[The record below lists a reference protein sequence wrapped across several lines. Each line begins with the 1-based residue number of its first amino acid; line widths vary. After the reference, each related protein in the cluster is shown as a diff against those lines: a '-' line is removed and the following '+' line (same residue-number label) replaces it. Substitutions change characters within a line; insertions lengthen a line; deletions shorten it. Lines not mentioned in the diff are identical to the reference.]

1 MAKKK
6 VPGQLKPHK
15 QEESY
20 FYMRWPVIVAALLLI
35 WPMGMILL
43 ITKIIGI
50 VKKSR
55 EEKILV
61 DPAVPFAKFKTT
73 AEKQRYG
80 EAQRRQKKRIFTT
93 SIMAVLFLALGCVG
107 TTGDY
112 MRLFSGS
119 GFTMELLSDFISH
132 AAFLLIGVYMV
143 FGTYSNL
150 QQQSRIT
157 RIRHLIGNQPQ
168 VALQQLALESGIN
181 EETLRSDLSTML
193 DRSFFGHGA
202 FYDEVQRV
210 LFCYEP

>member
-50 VKKSR
+50 VKRNR
-55 EEKILV
+55 EEKILI
-61 DPAVPFAKFKTT
+61 DPTVPFAKFKTT
-73 AEKQRYG
+73 AEKQ
-80 EAQRRQKKRIFTT
+80 T
-93 SIMAVLFLALGCVG
+93 SVMAALFLFLGCASI
-107 TTGDY
+107 TGDY
-112 MRLFSGS
+112 LQFFSL
-119 GFTMELLSDFISH
+119 GFSTALLTDFVSH
-132 AAFLLIGVYMV
+132 AAFLLIGVYMI

-157 RIRHLIGNQPQ
+157 RVRHLIGDQPQ
-168 VALQQLALESGIN
+168 VALQQLALETEID
-181 EETLRSDLSTML
+181 EETLRGDLSTML

>member
-61 DPAVPFAKFKTT
+61 DPTVPFAKFKTP

-93 SIMAVLFLALGCVG
+93 SIMAALFLSLGCASI
-107 TTGDY
+107 TGDY
-112 MRLFSGS
+112 LQLFSL
-119 GFTMELLSDFISH
+119 GFSTALLTDFISH
-132 AAFLLIGVYMV
+132 AAFLLVGVYMV